1 MRSIYERELGKDFDR
16 LHPKIQ
22 RRFGFSSDDDVT
34 ALGRGTMEYV
44 RNGGLLVYPFLLVGA
59 THNTMFP
66 EQNTAVPFEVR
77 NYAYED
83 ADGRETVTWLR
94 RFEMPKVRRF
104 DAAMIYSEE
113 RDCIVDYLG
122 TRHHLAVDIDLSV
135 SEEGGVRIRSGDQ
148 RLYTFGRGVDFPML
162 LSARA
167 NVHEWYDDDAETFR
181 IHVEVRN
188 DIVGLVFEYEGRF
201 DVEWI
206 DCETAPPEVR
216 PNSPTRGE

>member
-1 MRSIYERELGKDFDR
+1 MRSIYERALEEDFER

-22 RRFGFSSDDDVT
+22 RRFGFDSTDDV
-34 ALGRGTMEYV
+34 AAIGRGEMAYV

-66 EQNTAVPFEVR
+66 EENTAVPFEIR

-83 ADGRETVTWLR
+83 AYGRETVTWLR
-94 RFEMPKVRRF
+94 TFRMPKERRF

-113 RDCIVDYLG
+113 RDRIVDYLG
-122 TRHHLAVDIDLSV
+122 ARHHLAVDIDLEV
-135 SEEGGVRIRSGDQ
+135 SDEGGVRIRSGDQ
-148 RLYTFGRGVDFPML
+148 RLYAVGHGVDFPML

-167 NVHEWYDDDAETFR
+167 TVHEWYDDEDETFR
-181 IHVEVRN
+181 IHVAVRN
-188 DIVGLVFEYEGRF
+188 DVVGLIFEYEGRF

-206 DCETAPPEVR
+206 DCETAPQEVK
-216 PNSPTRGE
+216 PTTPTRGE